1 MNILELVED
10 ANRKYQEIK
19 RVRFN
24 EQYDDAIQYI
34 AEITNWIEETDIIL
48 DNIGKENFKEY
59 ITTNVDTQNHHTSE
73 LLLSLSIN
81 RAVAM
86 GVYDL
91 YNTMMDEE
99 D

>member
-91 YNTMMDEE
+91 YNTMMDGE